1 MKKHLIAL
9 ALLSLTATVASA
21 QSSVTIFGV
30 ADASVRSVKSGTLSA
45 KKLGTDGNSSS
56 RFGFRGVE
64 DLGNGLKAGFWLEAP
79 FSADTGTG
87 NTKLFNRRSTV
98 SLMGGFG
105 EVRLGRDSLAIW
117 NNAAAFDPF
126 GTVGV
131 GTITQLYSVLSSCS
145 SGFTAANTTATPP
158 TNASCTGLDNKRAD
172 NLVSYLLPS
181 GLGGLYGQVQGSFGE
196 GNPGKTN
203 GIRLGYKIGGFDAA
217 VAVNNFNIIA
227 AATSAATAAT
237 PGDYRQ
243 THVGATYDFGPAKLW
258 GSYVLAKRELLNV
271 ERKLKVWQLGVTAKV
286 GAAGTAKLVYGK
298 ASDFAP
304 ATQWALGYQHDLSKR
319 TALYGTYGQIKNKT
333 NSAGAISTFNVV
345 DVTTSGVTATSAKS
359 TGYEI
364 GIRHN
369 F

>member
-79 FSADTGTG
+79 FSADTGTS

-131 GTITQLYSVLSSCS
+131 GTITQLYSTLGS
-145 SGFTAANTTATPP
+145 FAAWTAPTAVGGTAT
-158 TNASCTGLDNKRAD
+158 TSSLDNKRAD

-181 GLGGLYGQVQGSFGE
+181 GLGGVYGQLQGSFGE
-196 GNPGKTN
+196 GAPGKTN
-203 GIRLGYKIGGFDAA
+203 GVRLGFKAGSFDAA
-217 VAVNNFNIIA
+217 VAVNNFNVTVPVGTVAPGLIP
-227 AATSAATAAT
+227 TG
-237 PGDYRQ
+237 GDYRQ
-243 THVGATYDFGPAKLW
+243 THAGATYDFGPAKLW
-258 GSYVLAKRELLNV
+258 GSYVLAKREIAGTAD
-271 ERKLKVWQLGVTAKV
+271 RKLKVWQLGVTAKV